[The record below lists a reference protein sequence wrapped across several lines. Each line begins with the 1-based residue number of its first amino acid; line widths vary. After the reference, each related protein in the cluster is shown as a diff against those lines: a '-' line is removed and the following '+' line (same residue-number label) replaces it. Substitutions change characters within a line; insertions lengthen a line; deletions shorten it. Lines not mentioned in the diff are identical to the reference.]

1 MKKHIKNNIYWV
13 GKIDWDLRYFHGF
26 DYSTQK
32 GSSYNSYL
40 ITEEKNVLI
49 DTVWKPYAKEFVEN
63 LSHEIEL
70 NKIDYIVANHAE
82 VDHSGSLP
90 ALMERIPDT
99 PIYCTSR
106 GVKSLTGH
114 YHKDW
119 NFQVVKTGDK
129 ISLGN
134 KDLIFIEANMLHWP
148 DSMFC
153 YLTEDNVLFSN
164 DAFGQHYASELLFND
179 LVDQCE
185 LNREAIKYYANI
197 LSPFSERVT
206 KKIEEF
212 VALNLPL
219 DMICTSHG
227 IIWRNNPM
235 QIVQKYREW
244 SNAYQENQI
253 TIVYD
258 TMWDG
263 TRIMADNIAEGI
275 KSVDKDVTIKIFN
288 SAKFEKTEILTEV
301 FRSKAALFGSPT
313 HNHGVLYSMGGLL
326 ETVKGLG
333 FKNKK
338 AAAFGAY
345 GWSGEA
351 VKVISDQLKEGGF
364 TIVDE
369 GLRQMWRPDDEE
381 NSTKALAYGKKFA
394 ERIK

>member
-1 MKKHIKNNIYWV
+1 MKKQIKNNVYWV

-40 ITEEKNVLI
+40 VLEDKTALI
-49 DTVWKPYAKEFVEN
+49 DTVWKPYSKEFVEN
-63 LSHEIEL
+63 LSREIDL
-70 NKIDYIVANHAE
+70 SKIDYVIANHAE

-90 ALMERIPDT
+90 ELMERIPDK
-99 PIYCTSR
+99 PIYCTSK

-114 YHKDW
+114 YHKNW

-129 ISLGN
+129 ISLGK

-153 YLTEDNVLFSN
+153 YLTDDNILFSN
-164 DAFGQHYASELLFND
+164 DAFGQHLASELLFND
-179 LVDQCE
+179 RVDQCE
-185 LNREAIKYYANI
+185 LFREAIKYYANI

-206 KKIEEF
+206 RKIEEF
-212 VALNLPL
+212 VSLNLPL
-219 DMICTSHG
+219 DIIATSHG

-235 QIVQKYREW
+235 QIIQKYLDW

-263 TRIMADNIAEGI
+263 TRVMADNITTGI
-275 KSVDKDVTIKIFN
+275 KSADKDVTVKIFN
-288 SAKFEKTEILTEV
+288 SSKFDKNEIITEV
-301 FRSKAALFGSPT
+301 FRSKAVLFGSPT
-313 HNHGVLYSMGGLL
+313 HNHGVLYSMAGIL
-326 ETVKGLG
+326 ETIKGLG
-333 FKNKK
+333 LRNKK

-351 VKVISDQLKEGGF
+351 VKIISDQLKDGGF
-364 TIVDE
+364 SIVDE
-369 GLRQMWRPDDEE
+369 GLRMLWRPDDEE
-381 NSTKALAYGKKFA
+381 NTQKAIEYGKKFV
-394 ERIK
+394 ELIK

>member
-1 MKKHIKNNIYWV
+1 MKKQIKNNVYWV
-13 GKIDWDLRYFHGF
+13 GKTDWDLRYFHGF

-40 ITEEKNVLI
+40 VLEEKTALI
-49 DTVWKPYAKEFVEN
+49 DTVWKPYSKEFNEN
-63 LSHEIEL
+63 LKKEIDL
-70 NKIDYIVANHAE
+70 NKIDYIIANHAE
-82 VDHSGSLP
+82 VDHSGALP
-90 ALMERIPDT
+90 ELMERIPGK

-119 NFQVVKTGDK
+119 NFQVVKTGDR
-129 ISLGN
+129 ISLGK

-153 YLTEDNVLFSN
+153 YLTGDNILFSN
-164 DAFGQHYASELLFND
+164 DAFGQHFASELLFND

-185 LNREAIKYYANI
+185 LYREAMKYYANI
-197 LSPFSERVT
+197 LSPFAERVT

-219 DMICTSHG
+219 DIICTSHG

-235 QIVQKYREW
+235 QIIQKYLDW
-244 SNAYQENQI
+244 SNSYQENQI

-263 TRIMADNIAEGI
+263 TRIMADNIATGI
-275 KSVDKDVTIKIFN
+275 KLADKEVTVKIYN
-288 SAKFEKTEILTEV
+288 SSKFDKNEIITEV
-301 FRSKAALFGSPT
+301 FKSKAVLFGSPT

-333 FKNKK
+333 FRNKK

-351 VKVISDQLKEGGF
+351 IKLITEQLKDGGF
-364 TIVDE
+364 SIVDE
-369 GLRQMWRPDDEE
+369 GLRMLWRPDDEE
-381 NSTKALAYGKKFA
+381 NTQKAIDYGKKFV
-394 ERIK
+394 ELIK